1 MIPKETLKLSGTL
14 TIILIDS
21 NGNIKDT
28 RKISNLIV
36 NSGISFITSRMAGTA
51 KSVMSHMAVGSNAVS
66 VQPTQTDIQTI
77 LGSRVLLLVNG
88 GTPLPSSINYACEF
102 NSSISTGLVAEAAI
116 FNSGTAA
123 TGDMLCRTIFTA
135 INKTATDSMI
145 VNWNIYPVAV

>member
-1 MIPKETLKLSGTL
+1 MTKETIKLSGTVTL
-14 TIILIDS
+14 ILVDG

-36 NSGISFITSRMAGTA
+36 NTGISFIISRMAGTA
-51 KSVMSHMAVGSNAVS
+51 KGVMSHMALGSNAVS

-77 LGSRVLLLVNG
+77 LGSRVPLLVNG
-88 GTPLPSSINYACEF
+88 GTLLSTSINYACEF
-102 NSSISTGLVAEAAI
+102 NSTISTGLVAEAAI

-123 TGDMLCRTIFTA
+123 TGDMLCRTVFTA
-135 INKTATDSMI
+135 INKIATDSLI